1 MCVMSQE
8 RERVGKMRGKWECL
22 AAEMSEER
30 ERERDISAEKKPREE
45 REGWE
50 NIREKERENKREKY
64 MDNVFVICIKCD
76 I

>member
-1 MCVMSQE
+1 MSTLLKILK
-8 RERVGKMRGKWECL
+8 RKERVL

-30 ERERDISAEKKPREE
+30 ERDMSAEKKPRE
-45 REGWE
+45 
-50 NIREKERENKREKY
+50 ERENKREKY